1 MRAIDMTDEERVPI
15 TAVNVPHFYF
25 NGFQLSLGSSDV
37 TCILMINNEPS
48 VSMSM
53 SYTTAKSLQESLSQL
68 VETLES
74 VTGHTIMTSK
84 VVGDRMK
91 ANLEKKQAENG

>member
-1 MRAIDMTDEERVPI
+1 
-15 TAVNVPHFYF
+15 
-25 NGFQLSLGSSDV
+25 
-37 TCILMINNEPS
+37 
-48 VSMSM
+48 MSM